1 MRTVSS
7 LHEIGFSE
15 ESMSRSP
22 TDWFAGVRPLRP
34 GSVAADARIAPE
46 GMSLQLSYHG
56 TAQNVLGLFIWA
68 THGFFGPCKLEPGS
82 RQIAGNLGRRK
93 GRHSERGRAAPKPG
107 ISLHP

>member
-22 TDWFAGVRPLRP
+22 TDWFAGVRALRR
-34 GSVAADARIAPE
+34 GSVAADAKIAPE

-56 TAQNVLGLFIWA
+56 TAQNVLGLFMWT

-82 RQIAGNLGRRK
+82 RQIAGNLGPAK
-93 GRHSERGRAAPKPG
+93 GPPQ
-107 ISLHP
+107 

>member
-22 TDWFAGVRPLRP
+22 TDWFAGVRALRR
-34 GSVAADARIAPE
+34 GSVAADSRIAPE
-46 GMSLQLSYHG
+46 GIPLPLSYHG

-68 THGFFGPCKLEPGS
+68 THRFFGPFKSQPGS
-82 RQIAGNLGRRK
+82 PQIPANPCPAKTPPPLK
-93 GRHSERGRAAPKPG
+93 G
-107 ISLHP
+107 